1 MRTKQAYFKTKKE
14 AIDAGGQNLRE
25 FIHPQKG
32 TVMDVRADVST
43 KTPTNKIE
51 EVGDVLRTSAQK
63 D

>member
-1 MRTKQAYFKTKKE
+1 MGTKQAYFKTKKE

-32 TVMDVRADVST
+32 TVMDVRADVP
-43 KTPTNKIE
+43 KVKGKRDF
-51 EVGDVLRTSAQK
+51 GDVLRTSAQK